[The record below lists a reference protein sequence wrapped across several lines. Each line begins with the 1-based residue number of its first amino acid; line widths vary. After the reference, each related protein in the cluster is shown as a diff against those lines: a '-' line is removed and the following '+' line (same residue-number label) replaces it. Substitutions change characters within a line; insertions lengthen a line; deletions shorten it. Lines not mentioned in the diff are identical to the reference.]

1 MQNGVQ
7 AMRKLLNFLVFQVGW
22 VAAVWGT
29 ALHAVEI
36 SLVAPI
42 LFVCLHLAQTPNS
55 RAESLLILK
64 CLCLGLILDSALIQA
79 GLIGFEGH
87 TLRPGLSPFWMWG
100 LWALFATT
108 LNESMSWLQS
118 RKRLAALLGALFGP
132 LSYEAGVSLGAAT
145 WTNQTLGLVLV
156 GIGWLLA
163 TPLMLFWAGQHPPT
177 ESST

>member
-1 MQNGVQ
+1 
-7 AMRKLLNFLVFQVGW
+7 MRKLLNFLVFQVGW

-79 GLIGFEGH
+79 GLIGFGGH
-87 TLRPGLSPFWMWG
+87 AATRALPFLDVG
-100 LWALFATT
+100 AV
-108 LNESMSWLQS
+108 
-118 RKRLAALLGALFGP
+118 GALCH
-132 LSYEAGVSLGAAT
+132 
-145 WTNQTLGLVLV
+145 
-156 GIGWLLA
+156 
-163 TPLMLFWAGQHPPT
+163 HP
-177 ESST
+177 E